1 MVPPIQFALLNGIVS
16 ASLLFALIQIVKKM
30 NIESIDRPKFISA
43 GGSVLWGIFFST
55 VTWLL
60 TAFYIFL
67 FSALCQVTFEP
78 LEKCLWGLSFMGGL
92 YGSITIFGLLYKG
105 DFRSY
110 LKH

>member
-16 ASLLFALIQIVKKM
+16 ASLLFA
-30 NIESIDRPKFISA
+30 A